1 MQVTPLPGAALSGP
15 RSHRQRPSGSSAR
28 IGPSRSRGASLN
40 RPNRLSSVR
49 DGGGG
54 HRDSAVTRFS
64 MIIRSHNANMK
75 IRHSLSAPSIRTPI
89 LILLVFM
96 NIVSAIYLGLWGL
109 FFLTAHPIVITTLKL
124 FAPVPTGII
133 YMGLCVWH
141 CIIRLGRHALVVVV
155 LSIHAHHVSHSV
167 VDDWFAFTYTL
178 LVAFYCFVTPSC
190 LLSSHPFIKRY
201 VTLLND
207 AFFHFLLSTGLS
219 SFLFFPGVYAY
230 ATSLTLPWMH
240 HYYHDLVLT
249 YRVLVS
255 TSVGDLALFVFIF
268 VTNHLTLHHLTHVA
282 LSASSVAQLQS
293 MLVQKNG
300 TVTNLNATNH
310 HTDTVRKIV
319 DNAPP
324 PEREPNAP
332 QPPMRQASAM
342 PQSGPPLRPA
352 SSRLS
357 MFQGVA
363 SARRLTG
370 RAILTFREQ
379 QTNLPFKVFFVINVV
394 WGVVLVV
401 AACSGLW
408 HAPCVPGCLAH
419 TSPWFAVHECTC
431 KAFELH
437 CVKLQLENASTTQIE
452 RVLLDLD
459 DNLFSLHVVHC
470 DMLPHGLSS
479 VVLDRFRA
487 LFLLRIE
494 FTPIGAWSHGTLPP
508 TLQVLEVP
516 HILDVA
522 HSDNL
527 PSLVRITHAQLTAIP
542 PPLVLNPRIS
552 ILDLKANAIST
563 VEAWPPHVQYVD
575 LSNNGISSVP
585 PAVVDAYLASPFFL
599 LLVSNPLVELDPF
612 LLATCVLL
620 APLRVDI
627 ADTPLTSGWYDLNPT
642 GRIELSFVY
651 NATPTSGVRSSISSA
666 TSLSTHTRQLTDKC
680 NLPDDDGDVHGESI
694 VEDGMNGHSASSSS
708 RSDGENDHESDND
721 SDVYPSHDSDGEPSP
736 EKQDHRHHASC
747 ASPFGDPYRMKG
759 FDVHSSQT
767 NNAEPADTSTMVLPL
782 PPSTLDDLDHLY
794 VMAAMAMS
802 NLTLQWL

>member
-141 CIIRLGRHALVVVV
+141 CVDIGMIVFGTHRLHQVHQAPRLVASFHLKCVDSIRIRCVRRLLLWFAKHEIIRLGRHALVVVV

-332 QPPMRQASAM
+332 QPPMRQAM
-342 PQSGPPLRPA
+342 PQPGPPLRPA

-408 HAPCVPGCLAH
+408 HAPCAPGCLAH

-508 TLQVLEVP
+508 TLQVLEVRYCNLTEVP

-527 PSLVRITHAQLTAIP
+527 PSLVSL
-542 PPLVLNPRIS
+542 S
-552 ILDLKANAIST
+552 LDDT
-563 VEAWPPHVQYVD
+563 T
-575 LSNNGISSVP
+575 ISSVP
-585 PAVVDAYLASPFFL
+585 AAMAFWPDLMHVRHTV
-599 LLVSNPLVELDPF
+599 
-612 LLATCVLL
+612 
-620 APLRVDI
+620 APNAVDI
-627 ADTPLTSGWYDLNPT
+627 A
-642 GRIELSFVY
+642 RV
-651 NATPTSGVRSSISSA
+651 
-666 TSLSTHTRQLTDKC
+666 
-680 NLPDDDGDVHGESI
+680 
-694 VEDGMNGHSASSSS
+694 
-708 RSDGENDHESDND
+708 
-721 SDVYPSHDSDGEPSP
+721 
-736 EKQDHRHHASC
+736 
-747 ASPFGDPYRMKG
+747 
-759 FDVHSSQT
+759 
-767 NNAEPADTSTMVLPL
+767 
-782 PPSTLDDLDHLY
+782 
-794 VMAAMAMS
+794 
-802 NLTLQWL
+802 